1 MLWSRLADETN
12 PSSANASTAEPSE
25 MRRIAKPPIGPRQP
39 RGVPPRRE
47 SLCFGGG
54 QSRRQCCLAT
64 VGGSATVRLDTT
76 PIEGPGTEFANGK
89 IGRAWPIATRASA
102 SARRGGRPPCNL
114 TVAGLPNCVL
124 GATGDP
130 GPRSQPAVH
139 TGSRQGWAER
149 SGVAPRT
156 SALRPRRRP
165 RLGLMSRSTLSASR
179 GLCP

>member
-1 MLWSRLADETN
+1 MLWSPLADETN

-76 PIEGPGTEFANGK
+76 PIEGQEQNLQKARSVERGQSQL
-89 IGRAWPIATRASA
+89 GRRLA
-102 SARRGGRPPCNL
+102 
-114 TVAGLPNCVL
+114 L
-124 GATGDP
+124 GAKDG
-130 GPRSQPAVH
+130 
-139 TGSRQGWAER
+139 
-149 SGVAPRT
+149 
-156 SALRPRRRP
+156 RR
-165 RLGLMSRSTLSASR
+165 AI
-179 GLCP
+179 